1 MTDGQMRQMPGD
13 TAFMAKGQCRGQR
26 PAPVLRIVPRPKAN
40 LRVPVTNLRLTNRRI
55 AVYWLSYRGC
65 SSSPQGY
72 TEPHKSVVEQQEA
85 GVPGGVFIC
94 AIARTDDS
102 RLEKGAANAICGR
115 ESPSHLCFAKTRNRL
130 VFLLTFWGGIEMAIL
145 QRYPIF
151 IAGSLPHP
159 LPIYRESLRDPATCV
174 RAGPG
179 CAWQRHDGRLSSRT
193 RTAAAPRAPCP

>member
-1 MTDGQMRQMPGD
+1 MDRCDRRRATRLSWPRDSAEGSVRPLFFGSS
-13 TAFMAKGQCRGQR
+13 RGR
-26 PAPVLRIVPRPKAN
+26 KRTSKFPSRI
-40 LRVPVTNLRLTNRRI
+40 LRLTNRRI
-55 AVYWLSYRGC
+55 VVYWLPYRGC